1 MINCAGFCGVVP
13 SSGTPFCAG
22 GQIGQGGR
30 TLPGDGF
37 NRSLPS
43 LPVFVCSVAN
53 FQLPNAVISESPV
66 FSLHVSRQQS
76 ASPRAQRMAFGIL
89 AMATGV
95 IAGGFLIVGAW
106 MIVPFA
112 GLELAALYLAFRWQA
127 RHAHDFERI
136 RVEGDLLVVESRRGA
151 QSSRLEFNRC
161 WAQVVIEG
169 SPAACRVKVRS
180 HGREVVFGSDLGH
193 VERYAAAQRL
203 RRELAR
209 P

>member
-1 MINCAGFCGVVP
+1 
-13 SSGTPFCAG
+13 
-22 GQIGQGGR
+22 
-30 TLPGDGF
+30 
-37 NRSLPS
+37 
-43 LPVFVCSVAN
+43 
-53 FQLPNAVISESPV
+53 LPNAVISESPV
-66 FSLHVSRQQS
+66 YSLHVSRRPS
-76 ASPRAQRMAFGIL
+76 ASPRIQRIAFGVL
-89 AMATGV
+89 AVATGV
-95 IAGGFLIVGAW
+95 ITSGFLFVGAW
-106 MIVPFA
+106 MVVPFA
-112 GLELAALYLAFRWQA
+112 GVELAALYLAFRWQA

-136 RVEGDLLVVESRRGA
+136 QIEGDRLVVESQRGA

-180 HGREVVFGSDLGH
+180 HGREVVIGSGLGH